1 MNTCVNVI
9 LTDFLAGIC
18 IKTANYAEALFFVPL
33 LISEQNDF
41 PYKNQGGT
49 PARSVHFYLRKTSPS
64 FTLYENVTFNAQK
77 RGKNKKKERAV
88 SLFFQQTKKNQP
100 SVKSQMFYRTK
111 MIIIVPRFC
120 QTSLHASTVSC
131 VTKDFG
137 KLVPQLEKHTQW
149 ETLSVLCAHVVAFPW
164 DGLLQ
169 CTLQKLS
176 IQNHLSVLW
185 PDLWN
190 YSTDSPV
197 KMPFSLWGGSSLH
210 IWFQTSD
217 LLPSGPVT
225 KSDHKPFSQQP
236 CQYKK
241 SKYAQL
247 SIIALL
253 KVNENSL
260 ISVLTVFTCY
270 FISKRLLGCFGP

>member
-1 MNTCVNVI
+1 
-9 LTDFLAGIC
+9 
-18 IKTANYAEALFFVPL
+18 
-33 LISEQNDF
+33 
-41 PYKNQGGT
+41 
-49 PARSVHFYLRKTSPS
+49 
-64 FTLYENVTFNAQK
+64 
-77 RGKNKKKERAV
+77 
-88 SLFFQQTKKNQP
+88 
-100 SVKSQMFYRTK
+100 

-137 KLVPQLEKHTQW
+137 KLVPQLDKHTQW
-149 ETLSVLCAHVVAFPW
+149 ETLSGLRLCPRGDLPL

-197 KMPFSLWGGSSLH
+197 KMSLSLWGGSSLR

-241 SKYAQL
+241 SKDAQL

-253 KVNENSL
+253 NVNENSL
-260 ISVLTVFTCY
+260 ISVLTQCWPVISFQNDCWVVSGLNCY
-270 FISKRLLGCFGP
+270 FIIVPKIVSVPRGTTGHCSVTNHKSSSNKYIQIQKEQREKKQKHWRFQDVDLRRFLRC